1 MDIYGLFCLAK
12 YITTCI
18 YWRYYRVKSDFL
30 ETLICTHFAE
40 VALGECL
47 RILRS
52 EEECT
57 RAELERKGL

>member
-1 MDIYGLFCLAK
+1 MYGLLCLAK
-12 YITTCI
+12 YISTCI
-18 YWRYYRVKSDFL
+18 YWRYYRVRSDFL
-30 ETLICTHFAE
+30 EALICIIFAE

-47 RILRS
+47 RILGS

>member
-30 ETLICTHFAE
+30 ETLYTLC
-40 VALGECL
+40 
-47 RILRS
+47 RS
-52 EEECT
+52 GTWGMPEDT
-57 RAELERKGL
+57 GK